1 MTRLPPALTVT
12 NAFKAYKEVQA
23 LGGVSLKVDAGEFFG
38 LLGPNGA
45 GKTTLIQSIVG
56 LTRLSSG
63 QISIFGHDVM
73 TDSLAAKRLVGYSP
87 QEVNLDRF
95 LSIEK
100 TLEYQA
106 GFFGKSIHAQKETAT
121 RLLDQF
127 NLTAKAKLP
136 YYKLSGGM
144 QKRVLVAKALVSDP
158 QLLILDEPTAGVD
171 VEQRH
176 ELWDYLRTLNQNG
189 TAIILTTHYIDEA
202 EALCGRI
209 AIINHGVI
217 RESGS
222 PTELIKAYSRHA
234 VRLIATQPLS
244 PTLFTDLPQLT
255 LNFEGN
261 TVLASGDKPGPMI
274 QTLLE
279 RLHADPTHQLSD
291 IEIRY
296 GSLEDVFLK
305 LTGEPL

>member
-1 MTRLPPALTVT
+1 MTISPPALKVT
-12 NAFKAYKEVQA
+12 EAYKDYKEVRA
-23 LGGVSLKVDAGEFFG
+23 LGGVSLQVEAGEFFG

-63 QISIFGHDVM
+63 KISIFGHDVM
-73 TDSLAAKRLVGYSP
+73 TDSLAARRLVGYSP

-106 GFFGKSIHAQKETAT
+106 GFFGKSISAQKETAT

-144 QKRVLVAKALVSDP
+144 QKRVLVAKALVSEP
-158 QLLILDEPTAGVD
+158 KLLILDEPTAGVD

-176 ELWDYLRTLNQNG
+176 ELWAYLRTLNQNG

-217 RESGS
+217 KESGS
-222 PTELIKAYSRHA
+222 PTELIKTYSRPA
-234 VRLIATQPLS
+234 VRLIASHPLS
-244 PTLFTDLPQLT
+244 PSLFSGLPELT
-255 LNFEGN
+255 ISFEGN

-274 QTLLE
+274 QALLE
-279 RLHADPTHQLSD
+279 KIHSVPEHQLSD
-291 IEIRY
+291 IEICY

-305 LTGEPL
+305 LTGESL